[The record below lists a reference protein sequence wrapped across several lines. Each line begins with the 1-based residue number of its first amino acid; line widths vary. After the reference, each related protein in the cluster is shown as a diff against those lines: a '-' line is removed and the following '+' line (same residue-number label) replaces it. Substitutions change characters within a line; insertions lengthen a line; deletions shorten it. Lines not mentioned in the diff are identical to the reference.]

1 MKNVFTKTTLGTALF
16 LSVPLFASAFLD
28 DTKGLIEDGGEVVN
42 TLLWV
47 ASTAA
52 VLVFI
57 WGIVKY
63 IKNAGDA
70 KAAGEGKSIMIYG
83 AIALFVLFSVFGI
96 ITFIRTE
103 LFGEGQGAD
112 STFKSPRIDLTP

>member
-1 MKNVFTKTTLGTALF
+1 MKNIFTKITLGTGLIF
-16 LSVPLFASAFLD
+16 SVPLLASAFLD
-28 DTKGLIEDGGEVVN
+28 DTKGLIEDSGEVVN

-96 ITFIRTE
+96 ITFIRKE
-103 LFGEGQGAD
+103 LFGEGQGTE
-112 STFKSPRIDLTP
+112 STFKSPKIDLTP